1 MALGGKE
8 RRRGKERKES
18 VRIESWLWIHIPVPL
33 SSLFSELV
41 LRGLHQGSH
50 RSSHFSETE
59 KRAGSGV
66 AGTDTERRQAAGT
79 GERNTAQENKQG
91 AKKKKIRT
99 HKTGESTRR
108 SRTAVSHKETSLC
121 ACGGRGKISD
131 ADPRLR
137 RRGEIGERTHM
148 RRGKSERGQM
158 KERKGQGQSCSE
170 RTG

>member
-66 AGTDTERRQAAGT
+66 AGTETERRQAAGT
-79 GERNTAQENKQG
+79 AERNTAQENKQG
-91 AKKKKIRT
+91 AKKKRKDKNT
-99 HKTGESTRR
+99 QNGAEHSPQ
-108 SRTAVSHKETSLC
+108 SH
-121 ACGGRGKISD
+121 SD
-131 ADPRLR
+131 VTQGDVTLR
-137 RRGEIGERTHM
+137 M
-148 RRGKSERGQM
+148 RRARQNFGCRSEIETERRDRREDTHETGKE
-158 KERKGQGQSCSE
+158 
-170 RTG
+170 